1 MIYLGFLDKK
11 IGVKY
16 PTKTQINF
24 AKREVKTVERKS
36 RVYLIAFIV
45 VASIGFGKVAI
56 WDLLQDVNRAEADM
70 QEVNAQLD
78 ELKVKNAVY
87 EDVLKEYNESVS
99 LSMNTPVIATF
110 SERLDLVNEYLI
122 SKAEVESFNILE
134 DVITVRILG
143 VKLNE
148 ISTIY
153 TDLMKNEFVSN
164 VQVYTAGTDTS
175 NSSLTTATM
184 TIILAVDETKIA
196 SEDEEMKDTNE

>member
-1 MIYLGFLDKK
+1 MGFLDKK

-56 WDLLQDVNRAEADM
+56 WDLLQDVNRAEANM

-78 ELKVKNAVY
+78 GLKVKNAVY

>member
-1 MIYLGFLDKK
+1 MGFLDKK

-24 AKREVKTVERKS
+24 AKREVQTVEKKS
-36 RVYLIAFIV
+36 RFYLIAFIV

-56 WDLLQDVNRAEADM
+56 WDLWQDVNRAEADM
-70 QEVNAQLD
+70 QEVNVQLD
-78 ELKVKNAVY
+78 ELKVQNAVY

-134 DVITVRILG
+134 DVITARILG

-164 VQVYTAGTDTS
+164 VQVYTAATDAS

-196 SEDEEMKDTNE
+196 SEDEEMKATNE